1 MILLIDNYD
10 SFSYNL
16 YQLLGSMEPE
26 IRIIRNDEWTIAEI
40 EASEPEAIILSPG
53 PGHPADAGVCIDVV
67 KHFAG
72 RVPILGVCL
81 GHQAICEA
89 YGATVSYAREL
100 MHGKSSWIKMDVE
113 TPLFTGM
120 ENPFQAARYHSL
132 AAIEETVKPPLVVMA
147 RTEDSEIMA
156 VRHADYPV
164 FGVQFHPESILTPHG
179 KSILRNF
186 LNLRIRKP
194 KPTDPVK
201 QAIKEVIGG
210 KDLDFETAKKIMHEM
225 MAGEISDA
233 QAASLLTAL
242 QLKGESVDEI
252 TACATVMR
260 ENARCFTPDFDV
272 MDIVGTG
279 GDGVGTF
286 NISTTTMFVVSAG
299 GIPVAKH
306 GNRAVSSQSGAA
318 DVLEKLGV
326 KIDLSPEKSF
336 SMLQELGV
344 CFLFAQKYHTASRSV
359 ASVRSELGVRTL
371 FNILGPLANP
381 AGANMQLMGVFH
393 EKLVEPMARVLAN
406 LGVRRGM
413 VVYGC
418 DGLDEATV
426 TDATQVCE
434 VFEGTLKTY
443 RIQPEDFGLPRS
455 PQSALLGGDAMENA
469 RITRAIL
476 AGELHGAK
484 RDIVVLNAG
493 LCFYIAGKAATIAEG
508 VLMAQK
514 ILDSQTGLRKL
525 DALVQRSQEDAK
537 NDSGR
542 EG

>member
-16 YQLLGSMEPE
+16 YQLIGSMEPE
-26 IRIIRNDEWTIAEI
+26 IRVIRNDEWTIAEI
-40 EASEPEAIILSPG
+40 EAAEPEAIILSPG
-53 PGHPADAGVCIDVV
+53 PGRPADAGVCIDVV

-72 RVPILGVCL
+72 KVPILGVCL

-89 YGATVSYAREL
+89 FGATVSYAKEL
-100 MHGKSSWIKMDVE
+100 MHGKPSWMEIDTQ
-113 TPLFTGM
+113 TPLFAGM
-120 ENPFQAARYHSL
+120 ENPFQGARYHSL
-132 AAIEETVKPPLVVMA
+132 AALEETVQPPLIVTA
-147 RTEDSEIMA
+147 RTEDGEIMA
-156 VRHADYPV
+156 VQHEKFPV
-164 FGVQFHPESILTPHG
+164 FGVQFHPESILTPDG

-186 LNLRIRKP
+186 LNLRRRKP
-194 KPTDPVK
+194 TPLDPVK
-201 QAIKEVIGG
+201 QAIREVIGG
-210 KDLDFETAKKIMHEM
+210 KDLDFETARKIMHEM
-225 MAGEISDA
+225 MAGQVSDA

-242 QLKGESVDEI
+242 QLKGESVEEI

-299 GIPVAKH
+299 GVPVAKH
-306 GNRAVSSQSGAA
+306 GNRAVSSHSGAA

-326 KIDLSPEKSF
+326 KIDVSPEVS
-336 SMLQELGV
+336 LALLRELGV

-381 AGANMQLMGVFH
+381 AGANRQLMGVFH
-393 EKLVEPMARVLAN
+393 ENLVEPMAQVLAN

-434 VFEGTLKTY
+434 VVDGTLKTY
-443 RIQPEDFGLPRS
+443 RIEPEDFGLVRS
-455 PQSALLGGDAMENA
+455 PQTALLGGDAEENA

-493 LCFYIAGKAATIAEG
+493 LCFSIAEKVATIAEG
-508 VLMAQK
+508 VAMAQN
-514 ILDSQTGLRKL
+514 ILDTRAGLRKL
-525 DALVQRSQEDAK
+525 EALVERSQEEARK
-537 NDSGR
+537 
-542 EG
+542 